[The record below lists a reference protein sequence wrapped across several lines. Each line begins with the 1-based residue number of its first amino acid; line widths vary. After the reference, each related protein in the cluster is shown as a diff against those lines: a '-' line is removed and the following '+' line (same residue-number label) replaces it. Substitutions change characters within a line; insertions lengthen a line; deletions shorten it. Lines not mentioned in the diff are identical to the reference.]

1 MGGNAFVPAVV
12 ARLVLDPRPRL
23 SAAPDPAGDHAAT
36 PAAG

>member
-23 SAAPDPAGDHAAT
+23 SAAGPAGDHAAT